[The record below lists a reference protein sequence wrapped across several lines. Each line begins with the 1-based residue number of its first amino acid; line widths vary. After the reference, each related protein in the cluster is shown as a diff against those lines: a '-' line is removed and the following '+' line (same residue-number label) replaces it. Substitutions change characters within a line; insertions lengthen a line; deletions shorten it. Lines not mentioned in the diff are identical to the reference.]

1 VSKLYLRIRE
11 ARARVDLSQE
21 DLAADL
27 GVSRG
32 AVAQWEMVEGTCP
45 NVENLIALARRT
57 GLAFEYLA
65 TGRGPKIQGQPID
78 AIADDDS
85 PYAMLSPQQAALLE
99 WFDRLGKRQ
108 QAGLF
113 DLVGIGRRGGTKS

>member
-1 VSKLYLRIRE
+1 M
-11 ARARVDLSQE
+11 DLSQE